1 MRYHK
6 IIKELM
12 DIPENARNLAIES
25 IGRTIE
31 SAKQKLEINKS
42 LCPKIGHSISKWHKM
57 EGENGK
63 SPFWYGTCTKCGETQ
78 ITRKDPNGIKLERNK
93 K

>member
-12 DIPENARNLAIES
+12 DMPENARNAAVES

-31 SAKQKLEINKS
+31 SAKQKLETNKS

-57 EGENGK
+57 EGEMVSLPSGMEHAQNV
-63 SPFWYGTCTKCGETQ
+63 E
-78 ITRKDPNGIKLERNK
+78 KLKLLEK
-93 K
+93 IQME

>member
-1 MRYHK
+1 MAILK
-6 IIKELM
+6 IRDNEGVITNIAAIK
-12 DIPENARNLAIES
+12 
-25 IGRTIE
+25 
-31 SAKQKLEINKS
+31 
-42 LCPKIGHSISKWHKM
+42 
-57 EGENGK
+57 GENGK